1 MTIVYL
7 MRHSKGNMER
17 IFIESEENFQ
27 VTNEKYVLSVEGEK
41 LAYKYSKLRD
51 LQCLNSVVSSNYV
64 RCMSTAKYMAE
75 ENKLPLIIDERF
87 NERKFGIKKRDDL
100 PTDFFLKQ
108 IRNPDYK
115 LDDGESFNEVKSRML
130 KGLVNVIKNNKG
142 KKSLIVS
149 HGSSITFL
157 LSKWCEIEYDKNYII
172 KYKGKKIIEGFNS
185 PELLEL
191 KFNEKNKLVNLRRI
205 ELKKEKNKKGN

>member
-17 IFIESEENFQ
+17 EFIDNKENFQ
-27 VTNEKYVLSVEGEK
+27 ITNEKYVLSVEGEQ
-41 LAYKYSKLRD
+41 LAYKYSKLKE
-51 LQCLNSVVSSNYV
+51 LHGLSTVVSSNYV

-75 ENKLPLIIDERF
+75 ENKLPLIIDDNF
-87 NERKFGIKKRDDL
+87 NERKFGINKREEL

-108 IRNPDYK
+108 MRNPDYK
-115 LDDGESFNEVKSRML
+115 LDDGESFNEVKNRML
-130 KGLVNVIKNNKG
+130 KGLIKVIKNNKG
-142 KKSLIVS
+142 RKSLIVS

-157 LSKWCEIEYDKNYII
+157 LSKWCDIEYDKNYII
-172 KYKGKKIIEGFNS
+172 KFKGEKIIDGFGS

-191 KFNEKNKLVNLRRI
+191 KFNDKNKLVNLRRI
-205 ELKKEKNKKGN
+205 VLKKNKK